1 LLQGYGV
8 GVLREESIARDQK
21 RTRAFSQSSLIVAI
35 ADGVFAALSL
45 QKESPR
51 WNQVQENRVVQ
62 LQVSVRVSL
71 ANVVSSV

>member
-1 LLQGYGV
+1 M
-8 GVLREESIARDQK
+8 LREESIARDQK

-45 QKESPR
+45 QKEPHR

-62 LQVSVRVSL
+62 LQVSVRASL
-71 ANVVSSV
+71 VNVVSSV

>member
-1 LLQGYGV
+1 M
-8 GVLREESIARDQK
+8 LREESIARDQK

-71 ANVVSSV
+71 VNVVSSV

>member
-1 LLQGYGV
+1 M
-8 GVLREESIARDQK
+8 LREESIARDQK

-62 LQVSVRVSL
+62 LQVSVRASL
-71 ANVVSSV
+71 VNVASSVSFSN

>member
-1 LLQGYGV
+1 M
-8 GVLREESIARDQK
+8 LREESIARDQK

-62 LQVSVRVSL
+62 LQVSVRASL
-71 ANVVSSV
+71 VNVVSSV

>member
-1 LLQGYGV
+1 M
-8 GVLREESIARDQK
+8 LREESIARDQK

-45 QKESPR
+45 QKEPHR

-71 ANVVSSV
+71 VNVVSSV

>member
-1 LLQGYGV
+1 M
-8 GVLREESIARDQK
+8 LREEWTARDQK

-35 ADGVFAALSL
+35 ADGVHAALSL
-45 QKESPR
+45 QKESHL

-62 LQVSVRVSL
+62 LRVSVRASL

>member
-1 LLQGYGV
+1 M
-8 GVLREESIARDQK
+8 LREESIARDQK

-45 QKESPR
+45 QKESHL
-51 WNQVQENRVVQ
+51 WNQVQDNRVAQ
-62 LQVSVRVSL
+62 LQVSVRASL

>member
-1 LLQGYGV
+1 M
-8 GVLREESIARDQK
+8 
-21 RTRAFSQSSLIVAI
+21 
-35 ADGVFAALSL
+35 ADGVPAALSP
-45 QKESPR
+45 QKESHL